1 MANVLKREK
10 QAQVISMLVEGASI
24 RSVERITGVHRDT
37 ITRLLVRVGEHC
49 QSIAD
54 ERVRGVSVQYLQ
66 CDEIWCYVGKKQRR
80 VLPGDSSDFGDA
92 YTYVAFDQDSKLAVT
107 YLVGKRDSGHTHEF
121 IADTARRID
130 GRVQISTDG
139 WAAYPDA
146 VYESFNGRSSF
157 GQIVKSY
164 GGGSTDVSHRYS
176 PAGLLDVRR
185 VGLWGHPRSRYIST
199 SHVERQNLTMRMQM
213 RRFTRLT
220 NAFSKKL
227 ANLKAAVALHF
238 AWYNFVR
245 IHRSLGMTPAMQAGI
260 VSEVW
265 TIDRLLPGTSN

>member
-10 QAQVISMLVEGASI
+10 QAQVISMLVEGSSI
-24 RSVERITGVHRDT
+24 RSIERVTGVHRDT

-49 QSIAD
+49 QRIMD
-54 ERVRGVSVQYLQ
+54 ERLRGVRVQYLQ
-66 CDEIWCYVGKKQRR
+66 ADEIWCYVGKKQRR
-80 VLPGDSSDFGDA
+80 VQPGDTSDFGDA
-92 YTYVAFDQDSKLAVT
+92 YTFVAMDQDSKLVVS
-107 YLVGKRDSGHTHEF
+107 YLVGKRDDGHTYAF
-121 IADTARRID
+121 MADVARRID

-139 WAAYPDA
+139 WPCYPDA
-146 VYESFNGRSSF
+146 VHDHFNGRASF

-164 GGGSTDVSHRYS
+164 GGGSTDVAHRYS
-176 PAGLLDVRR
+176 PAGLLSVRR
-185 VGLWGHPRSRYIST
+185 VGMWGAPRSRYIST

-245 IHRSLGMTPAMQAGI
+245 IHRSLGMTPAMMAGI
-260 VSEVW
+260 VSESW
-265 TIDRLLPGTSN
+265 GIYRLIPE